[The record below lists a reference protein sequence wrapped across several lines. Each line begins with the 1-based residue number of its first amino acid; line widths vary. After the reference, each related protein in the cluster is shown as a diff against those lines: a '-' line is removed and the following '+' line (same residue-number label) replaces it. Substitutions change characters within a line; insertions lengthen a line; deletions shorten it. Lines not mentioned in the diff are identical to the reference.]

1 LPVRRIDRRR
11 EGTFVLEVV
20 LQIVVAIVV
29 LVGLITVIMS
39 IKNWHW
45 AQVLLL
51 LGIFFLSV
59 GNLLFGLEVY
69 RIHSSLRRKLP
80 ILEDQTVKL
89 EEEIAAMQYG
99 GPSLMLPRIFDEPLA
114 FDVEAEGRMP
124 SMAVWTRRLQDME
137 RERGSVWRGV
147 TPASAIDPQTNR
159 LTVKLAEPLP
169 HGLDQNSIVYMF
181 EEGEPNA
188 AAPQEGAQF
197 LGEFRVVGV
206 QPDTAELESVYRLD
220 NRTGNRIASST
231 RPWVLY
237 ETMPRDQYQLFAG
250 KTEEELRQMLPAA
263 TVEEYLRHG
272 TPATPDDDDLH
283 RAAFDDQDHRLGPE
297 SAGEAAKTL
306 YDRQLRDYDYL
317 FDAANRDYVELAAEQ
332 AALTED
338 AKKLAEAQA
347 IATKVGEQR
356 TAEKQGLT
364 QDLAHLEQDVA
375 AIRALLATIQRQ
387 AGNVQQR
394 ISRLLVENAQMANQ
408 LQQAQLGTTNNN
420 FGAPQLNGAANAP

>member
-1 LPVRRIDRRR
+1 MDRSPPRRNTRL
-11 EGTFVLEVV
+11 TLVF
-20 LQIVVAIVV
+20 QILVAVVV

-39 IKNWHW
+39 VKNWHW
-45 AQVLLL
+45 AQMLLL

-80 ILEDQTVKL
+80 IFERQMVELQ
-89 EEEIAAMQYG
+89 EESDALQYG
-99 GPSLMLPRIFDEPLA
+99 GPSTMLPRIFDEPLA
-114 FDVEAEGRMP
+114 FDVAAEGRMP

-147 TPASAIDPQTNR
+147 SPASAINPQTNR

-169 HGLDQNSIVYMF
+169 HGLEQNSIVYMF

-197 LGEFRVVGV
+197 LGEFRVVAV

-220 NRTGNRIASST
+220 NRTGNRIASSQ
-231 RPWVLY
+231 RPWILY

-263 TVEEYLRHG
+263 TVQEYLRHG

-297 SAGEAAKTL
+297 SAGGAAKWL

-317 FDAANRDYVELAAEQ
+317 FDAANRELVELTAEQ
-332 AALTED
+332 AALAED

-347 IATKVGEQR
+347 IATKVGQQR

-364 QDLAHLEQDVA
+364 QDLAHLEQDAA

-387 AGNVQQR
+387 LANAQQKVAQ
-394 ISRLLVENAQMANQ
+394 LLTGNAQMANQ
-408 LQQAQLGTTNNN
+408 LRQAQLGTVNNL
-420 FGAPQLNGAANAP
+420 GAPALGGAVGVP